1 MFNGSI
7 NQNQNGE
14 TWIQVINNIN
24 CSADSSGKELLD
36 DEVDTPTKFDIKE
49 ILAAQDSEEWIKH
62 FKEIIG
68 N

>member
-7 NQNQNGE
+7 NQNQNEE

-36 DEVDTPTKFDIKE
+36 DEGDTPTKFDIKE
-49 ILAAQDSEEWIKH
+49 ILAAQDSEE
-62 FKEIIG
+62 
-68 N
+68 